1 MPRRGGKGNL
11 VEISLVLFALAFL
24 CPLVGAGIGIALR
37 RRLPQHHLSSASTDV
52 IKLGAGLM
60 ATLVA
65 LTLSLLISSAN
76 TYRSRIQ
83 TEYKQVLADLIQLDE
98 CLRAYGPEAGGVR
111 QHIRRVLLRIFEER
125 WPDDDFEPKEPLTGA
140 EKRPIV
146 DVQRQILAL
155 QPTDATQKWFQ
166 AQALQVSTGLAHLR
180 LLMLSQEAGTL
191 TEPLLPVFALIFL
204 ASIAI
209 FGGFSLF
216 VQPNAT
222 VVVMLTLA
230 ALAIG
235 GATFLIVELNAP
247 FQGLLQISSRGAH
260 AAWQMLAEP

>member
-1 MPRRGGKGNL
+1 M

-24 CPLVGAGIGIALR
+24 CPLVGAAIGIALR
-37 RRLPQHHLSSASTDV
+37 RRLPQHHLTGPSTDV
-52 IKLGAGLM
+52 IKLGTGLM

-76 TYRSRIQ
+76 TYRSTIQ
-83 TEYKQVLADLIQLDE
+83 AEYKQVLADIIQLDE
-98 CLRAYGPEAGGVR
+98 YLRAYGPEAGGVR
-111 QHIRRVLLRIFEER
+111 QHIRRALLRTFEER
-125 WPDDDFEPKEPLTGA
+125 WPDDHFEPKEPPTGT
-140 EKRPIV
+140 ERRPIV
-146 DVQRQILAL
+146 DIQRQILAL

-166 AQALQVSTGLAHLR
+166 AQGLQVSNGLAHLR
-180 LLMLSQEAGTL
+180 LLMLSQEASTL
-191 TEPLLPVFALIFL
+191 TAPLLPVFALIFL

-209 FGGFSLF
+209 FGSFSLF

-222 VVVMLTLA
+222 VIVMLSLA

-247 FQGLLQISSRGAH
+247 FQGMLQISSRGAH
-260 AAWQMLAEP
+260 AAWQILAEP